1 MIDTSQDSYEME
13 KNNMND
19 LMKEISEE
27 VKLEQ
32 SGCST
37 KWDVFFD
44 VLDGIC
50 DEKILDW
57 KNKEDWILLR
67 DYLIS
72 LDEFRDN
79 LTVDMSHLSDE
90 EIKELK
96 CTVRMLEE
104 IKEKEKKRDLLVNVD
119 EMDEV

>member
-1 MIDTSQDSYEME
+1 
-13 KNNMND
+13 MND